1 MINNIILC
9 VLALSVLFVVGL
21 TVVLVVRY
29 ISCRDKGS
37 FRVVFKIGS
46 FEFLID
52 STAEKFIKKN

>member
-9 VLALSVLFVVGL
+9 VLALAVLFVVGL

-29 ISCRDKGS
+29 ISYRDRGS

-52 STAEKFIKKN
+52 SNAEKFIKKN